1 MKKHIILFI
10 VVFFAS
16 ILHAQVISIKGTITD
31 TNNETLPGVSI
42 TIKGTQTGTVS
53 DINGNYTIKVQKGNI
68 LEFSFVGMVK
78 QSVTIGK
85 QNVINI
91 QMAADAINLD
101 EVVAI

>member
-91 QMAADAINLD
+91 QIRFA
-101 EVVAI
+101 